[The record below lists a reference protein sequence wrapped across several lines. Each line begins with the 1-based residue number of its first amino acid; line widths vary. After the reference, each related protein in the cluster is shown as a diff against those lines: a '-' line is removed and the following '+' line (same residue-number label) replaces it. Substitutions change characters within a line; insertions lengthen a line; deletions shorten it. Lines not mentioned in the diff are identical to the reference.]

1 MNCQLCQKEL
11 DAYHKGTLPEGIRIQ
26 VETHLGECKACAESF
41 QLVSLA
47 NKVMDAE
54 KEIKSSP
61 FLVTRIMAG
70 IEKLEQNQA
79 NYQYTPSFKS
89 ILKPALISVSFAAAI
104 FIGILAGNI
113 YLPTQSINKLP
124 VEMTY
129 MNDAALESVDL
140 FSNFS
145 K

>member
-11 DAYHKGTLPEGIRIQ
+11 DAYQEGTLPEGIRIQ

-41 QLVSLA
+41 QLVSLS

-54 KEIKSSP
+54 KEIKSNP

-70 IEKLEQNQA
+70 IEELEQNQVS
-79 NYQYTPSFKS
+79 YQRVPAYRSV
-89 ILKPALISVSFAAAI
+89 LKPAFISVSIAAAI
-104 FIGILAGNI
+104 FIGVLVGNI

-140 FSNFS
+140 FSEL
-145 K
+145 

>member
-11 DAYHKGTLPEGIRIQ
+11 DAYRKGTLPEGIRVQ

-54 KEIKSSP
+54 KEIESNP
-61 FLVTRIMAG
+61 FLVTRIIAG
-70 IEKLEQNQA
+70 IEELEQNRES
-79 NYQYTPSFKS
+79 YQRVPAYWS
-89 ILKPALISVSFAAAI
+89 ILKPALISVSIAAAI
-104 FIGILAGNI
+104 FIGVLVGNI

-140 FSNFS
+140 FSQL
-145 K
+145 

>member
-11 DAYHKGTLPEGIRIQ
+11 DAYQEGILPEGIRIQ

-54 KEIKSSP
+54 KEIKSNP

-70 IEKLEQNQA
+70 IEELEQNQVS
-79 NYQYTPSFKS
+79 YQRVPAYRSV
-89 ILKPALISVSFAAAI
+89 LKPALISVSIAAAI
-104 FIGILAGNI
+104 FIGVLVGNI
-113 YLPTQSINKLP
+113 YLPTQLINKLP

-129 MNDAALESVDL
+129 MNDAALESVEL
-140 FSNFS
+140 FSQL
-145 K
+145 

>member
-11 DAYHKGTLPEGIRIQ
+11 DAYQEGTLPEGIRIQ

-41 QLVSLA
+41 QLASLA

-54 KEIKSSP
+54 KKIKSNP

-70 IEKLEQNQA
+70 IEELEQNRA
-79 NYQYTPSFKS
+79 GYQRVPAYRRV
-89 ILKPALISVSFAAAI
+89 LKPALISVSIAAAI
-104 FIGILAGNI
+104 FIGVLVGNI
-113 YLPTQSINKLP
+113 SLPTQSVNKLP

-129 MNDAALESVDL
+129 MNDAALESVEL
-140 FSNFS
+140 FSQL
-145 K
+145 

>member
-11 DAYHKGTLPEGIRIQ
+11 DAYHDGTLPEGIRIQ
-26 VETHLGECKACAESF
+26 VESHLGDCNECAESF
-41 QLVSLA
+41 RLVNFA

-54 KEIKSSP
+54 KGLKSNP

-70 IEKLEQNQA
+70 IEELEQSRES
-79 NYQYTPSFKS
+79 YQRIPVYQSV
-89 ILKPALISVSFAAAI
+89 LKPVLISISVAAAM
-104 FIGILAGNI
+104 FIGVLVGNI
-113 YLPTQSINKLP
+113 YLPTQTINKLP

-140 FSNFS
+140 FSQL
-145 K
+145 

>member
-11 DAYHKGTLPEGIRIQ
+11 DAYQEGTLPEGIRIQ
-26 VETHLGECKACAESF
+26 VETHLEECKACAESF

-54 KEIKSSP
+54 REIKSNP

-70 IEKLEQNQA
+70 IEELEQNRES
-79 NYQYTPSFKS
+79 YQRVPAYRSV
-89 ILKPALISVSFAAAI
+89 LKPALISVSIAAAI
-104 FIGILAGNI
+104 FIGVLVGNI
-113 YLPTQSINKLP
+113 DLSAQSVNKLP

-140 FSNFS
+140 FSQL
-145 K
+145 